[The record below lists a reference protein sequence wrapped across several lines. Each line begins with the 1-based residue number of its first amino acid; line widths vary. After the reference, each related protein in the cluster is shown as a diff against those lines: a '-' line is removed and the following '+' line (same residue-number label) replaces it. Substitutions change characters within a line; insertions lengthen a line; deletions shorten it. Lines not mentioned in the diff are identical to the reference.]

1 MMARPRQSV
10 SGGGRAPV
18 DAVQSG
24 ASMQEEQNLEMK
36 VAYQHLRARIQNM
49 PQADGQASFGSA
61 TSPGWLAG
69 FMASLGVEASV
80 GVAAARKFSSH
91 GQQGSEF
98 TSDAQISL
106 VPQRTGLIT
115 ASAAAGPA
123 RSGNISMVFGQKA
136 DKGPQNGGFAYG
148 LPGNFNAVGDTEL
161 NWDPLGLLEGKTE
174 LEVNR
179 YRECEITH
187 GRVGMLASAG
197 FLVQEKFHP
206 LFSGDGGPAIEQ
218 IPKLPVIMWPL
229 ITIGIGACEA
239 LRISVGWSNP
249 NEPEHVFQKLR
260 PEYVPGDIGFDPM
273 GLKPTDPEEF
283 KAMQT

>member
-61 TSPGWLAG
+61 ASLGWLAG
-69 FMASLGVEASV
+69 VMASLGLAASV
-80 GVAAARKFSSH
+80 GVAAARKFYSH

-115 ASAAAGPA
+115 ASAATGPA
-123 RSGNISMVFGQKA
+123 RSGNISM
-136 DKGPQNGGFAYG
+136 
-148 LPGNFNAVGDTEL
+148 T
-161 NWDPLGLLEGKTE
+161 
-174 LEVNR
+174 
-179 YRECEITH
+179 
-187 GRVGMLASAG
+187 
-197 FLVQEKFHP
+197 
-206 LFSGDGGPAIEQ
+206 LFQ
-218 IPKLPVIMWPL
+218 
-229 ITIGIGACEA
+229 
-239 LRISVGWSNP
+239 
-249 NEPEHVFQKLR
+249 
-260 PEYVPGDIGFDPM
+260 
-273 GLKPTDPEEF
+273 
-283 KAMQT
+283 